1 MVSGWGNGGQ
11 GVRWSCG
18 TVSSDSSK
26 RQLHGAYSHAAEPAD
41 EEKDDHDVTRGTLGH
56 AHLHHDTV
64 DEGEENADSTNGD
77 CPSVLFLQTP
87 YRGSPRTKLG
97 HTERS
102 RPTTQVTK
110 APFSSKIVRDLDE
123 AESQRGNIEEQ
134 AWQCT
139 LQSLLLEP
147 PARRRLPPYASF
159 RFSHMT
165 EAAQSCEA
173 AKQLVIY

>member
-1 MVSGWGNGGQ
+1 MDQIVPWFQGGAHGGQ

-77 CPSVLFLQTP
+77 C
-87 YRGSPRTKLG
+87 KLG